1 MAEIQQVVFRHIIQH
16 ADQEAEDNSYREAGA
31 NPNNYVCFGSD
42 EETCPADNLYRII
55 GVFGDE
61 VKLIKSDYATSAL
74 LGTNGDYSGDTY
86 KDNTDYYKG
95 NLDVFDAYYWNGNN
109 QNTWSES
116 LLNKINLNTNYLN
129 NIGNDWNNKI
139 ANYTWQIGG
148 NTYDNILKNTVKNTY
163 QNEIINPLTNT
174 TYSAKIGLMYVSDYG
189 YAASPESWNTTLLY
203 YDEVKSVNWLYMGL
217 IEWTIT
223 HDASSSQVVFPLFY
237 QGFTYGDGTKG
248 YYVVRPVFY
257 LNSDV
262 QIYEGHDGT
271 ASDPYRI
278 VIQVKSSVQQELIYY
293 FLIEFLI
300 CF

>member
-16 ADQEAEDNSYREAGA
+16 ADQEAEDNSYRYAGA
-31 NPNNYVCFGSD
+31 NPNNYACFGSD

-95 NLDVFDAYYWNGNN
+95 NLDVDAYYWNGNN

-129 NIGNDWNNKI
+129 NIGNDQNNKI

-203 YDEVKSVNWLYMGL
+203 YDEVKSVN
-217 IEWTIT
+217 
-223 HDASSSQVVFPLFY
+223 
-237 QGFTYGDGTKG
+237 
-248 YYVVRPVFY
+248 
-257 LNSDV
+257 
-262 QIYEGHDGT
+262 
-271 ASDPYRI
+271 
-278 VIQVKSSVQQELIYY
+278 
-293 FLIEFLI
+293 
-300 CF
+300 